1 MMHVCYF
8 ERCFDFGGIRNIDV
22 PKIDVD
28 VHGQVTANVM
38 PPARLELTTLALEV
52 LCSIRLSYGG
62 IIAVEIINRGGLLD
76 CYLILIFGVLCVASA
91 EGSRSIRPP

>member
-1 MMHVCYF
+1 
-8 ERCFDFGGIRNIDV
+8 
-22 PKIDVD
+22 
-28 VHGQVTANVM
+28 
-38 PPARLELTTLALEV
+38 
-52 LCSIRLSYGG
+52 LSYGG